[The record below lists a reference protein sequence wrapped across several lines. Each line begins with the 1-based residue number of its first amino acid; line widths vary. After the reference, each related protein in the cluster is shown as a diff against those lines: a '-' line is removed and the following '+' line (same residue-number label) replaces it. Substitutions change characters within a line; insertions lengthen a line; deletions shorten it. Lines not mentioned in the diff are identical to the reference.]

1 MLLKSVKVSPDKWIA
16 RRLAKLGFGLLI
28 FFYLQS
34 NIGFDFEFHLN
45 LYRKFFSNLF
55 RLDLKRYDPR
65 L

>member
-1 MLLKSVKVSPDKWIA
+1 MDRSTVGEIGVWTFNI
-16 RRLAKLGFGLLI
+16 
-28 FFYLQS
+28 FYLQS